1 MCCDEKKS
9 HVSSVTAVDH
19 SCQHSKL
26 PADAGFF
33 FPPIFK
39 TVVYV
44 FSDFLVPKLKVSP
57 LYIASG
63 SNMINGPWCGGE
75 KEHQAFSATLVFEVK
90 ILWTG
95 PKSIFPQLKV
105 HTLPSPK

>member
-9 HVSSVTAVDH
+9 LMSSVTAVNH

-26 PADAGFF
+26 PADAVF

-44 FSDFLVPKLKVSP
+44 FSDFLVPKLKVDP

-75 KEHQAFSATLVFEVK
+75 KEHQAFSATLVFEV
-90 ILWTG
+90 
-95 PKSIFPQLKV
+95 
-105 HTLPSPK
+105 